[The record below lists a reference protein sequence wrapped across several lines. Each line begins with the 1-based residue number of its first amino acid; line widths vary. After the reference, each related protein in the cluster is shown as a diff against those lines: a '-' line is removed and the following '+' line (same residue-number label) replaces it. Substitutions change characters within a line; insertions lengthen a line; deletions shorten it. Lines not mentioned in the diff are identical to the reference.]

1 MAFYLQLTII
11 WLITWA
17 AQHVPGFVGSQ
28 NSILQNPGV
37 LLLRCHVNLFLQS
50 SPGKN
55 NYSPNR
61 ALVSFSRVQ
70 TGANIDRQH
79 HCQKNAIGYTVL
91 NQKKRIILSW
101 FTRTSNVSYFTCCSC
116 HKTSRDCQAS
126 KTKKTIKCIKQYHQ
140 SSPFNLCTICHV
152 FSSHMMSFVW
162 WTNQNIGM
170 LPIDSYH
177 KIDCSFSFHLIC
189 FFKHWNSNPSMPL
202 CSFMKWTFACMM
214 IRFTVLACRLEVNTS
229 CLVFYSKI

>member
-1 MAFYLQLTII
+1 MTFYLQQITI
-11 WLITWA
+11 WLTTWA

-28 NSILQNPGV
+28 NSILQKPGV
-37 LLLRCHVNLFLQS
+37 LSLMCHVNLFLQS

-55 NYSPNR
+55 NYSLIR

-91 NQKKRIILSW
+91 NQKKWIILSW
-101 FTRTSNVSYFTCCSC
+101 FTRTWNVSYFTFTFNAFNA
-116 HKTSRDCQAS
+116 KT
-126 KTKKTIKCIKQYHQ
+126 QYHQ

-177 KIDCSFSFHLIC
+177 KIDCGFSFHLIC

>member
-37 LLLRCHVNLFLQS
+37 LLLRCHVHLVLQS

-116 HKTSRDCQAS
+116 HKTSRDCQAP
-126 KTKKTIKCIKQYHQ
+126 KTKKTIKCQNAVPSKQSIQLVHY
-140 SSPFNLCTICHV
+140 I
-152 FSSHMMSFVW
+152 
-162 WTNQNIGM
+162 
-170 LPIDSYH
+170 
-177 KIDCSFSFHLIC
+177 
-189 FFKHWNSNPSMPL
+189 
-202 CSFMKWTFACMM
+202 
-214 IRFTVLACRLEVNTS
+214 S
-229 CLVFYSKI
+229 CLLKPYDEFCVMNKPKYRHASYR